1 MLELKTFG
9 SVCSGIE
16 AATLVF
22 RPMGLLPVWYS
33 EIADFPSRLLRL
45 KYPEVVNLGDMNFIS
60 EKIAS
65 GEVPVPDFLCGGT
78 PCQAFSLAGW
88 KNGLNDDR
96 GQLTL
101 KYIDILD
108 EIDKKRADNGRGR
121 AIFLWENVEGV
132 LKDKTNAFGCFL
144 AGLVGADDIIK
155 VKKWSSSGVIYG
167 RKRNV
172 AWRVIDS
179 KYLGLPQQRRRLY
192 LLGGGKDFHPENV
205 LFELGSEPLD
215 PFVAADCGV
224 ESNKSISLF
233 GLDELQGL
241 AVADVMSDTSRK
253 INNSRV
259 EIFRS
264 YTDCLYAAYG
274 TKWNG
279 NAAAYNG
286 SLFVS
291 QDGRLRRLTPLE
303 CERLMGLPDN
313 YTNIAGAKDTQRYQA
328 VGNSWAIPVVRWIAE
343 RLMRYDDLEDISCPD
358 AIDIKDGGYALFLL
372 GKSGIIWGGR
382 RVNASTVVS
391 DYRTKSLLDII
402 DTDAMDKFYISPK
415 GCSGI
420 LRRKT
425 ERNLRINKR
434 LEVVLKRCS
443 IQ

>member
-1 MLELKTFG
+1 MLKLKTFG

-192 LLGGGKDFHPENV
+192 LLGGS
-205 LFELGSEPLD
+205 L
-215 PFVAADCGV
+215 AA
-224 ESNKSISLF
+224 NLWI
-233 GLDELQGL
+233 
-241 AVADVMSDTSRK
+241 
-253 INNSRV
+253 
-259 EIFRS
+259 
-264 YTDCLYAAYG
+264 
-274 TKWNG
+274 
-279 NAAAYNG
+279 
-286 SLFVS
+286 
-291 QDGRLRRLTPLE
+291 RL
-303 CERLMGLPDN
+303 
-313 YTNIAGAKDTQRYQA
+313 
-328 VGNSWAIPVVRWIAE
+328 
-343 RLMRYDDLEDISCPD
+343 
-358 AIDIKDGGYALFLL
+358 
-372 GKSGIIWGGR
+372 
-382 RVNASTVVS
+382 
-391 DYRTKSLLDII
+391 
-402 DTDAMDKFYISPK
+402 
-415 GCSGI
+415 
-420 LRRKT
+420 
-425 ERNLRINKR
+425 
-434 LEVVLKRCS
+434 
-443 IQ
+443 

>member
-1 MLELKTFG
+1 MLRLKTFG

-22 RPMGLLPVWYS
+22 RPMGLLPTWYS
-33 EIADFPSRLLRL
+33 EIADFPSRLLKL
-45 KYPEVVNLGDMNFIS
+45 KYPEVTNLGDMNLIP

-65 GEVPVPDFLCGGT
+65 GEVAVPDFLCGGT

-88 KNGLNDDR
+88 KNGLKDDR

-108 EIDKKRADNGRGR
+108 EIDKKRAGVGLCD

-144 AGLVGADDIIK
+144 AGLVGADNAIS
-155 VKKWSSSGVIYG
+155 VKKWSSSGLIYG
-167 RKRNV
+167 KKRNV

-205 LFELGSEPLD
+205 LFEVGNEPFD
-215 PFVAADCGV
+215 PFLTIDCHSTSDCSVHLFEFDEPSGITSCSIVA
-224 ESNKSISLF
+224 
-233 GLDELQGL
+233 
-241 AVADVMSDTSRK
+241 DTSRTIDDVK
-253 INNSRV
+253 V
-259 EIFRS
+259 EVFRS

-291 QDGRLRRLTPLE
+291 QEGRLRRLTPLE

-313 YTNIAGAKDTQRYQA
+313 YTNIAGARDTQRYQA

-343 RLMRYDDLEDISCPD
+343 RLMRYDELEDICVSD
-358 AIDIKDGGYALFLL
+358 DIRICDKGYALCLL
-372 GKSGIIWGGR
+372 SKSNPMRDGR
-382 RVNASTVVS
+382 CINASTIVA
-391 DYRTKSLLDII
+391 DYRTKNLLDII
-402 DTDAMDKFYISPK
+402 DTAAMDKFYISPK
-415 GCSGI
+415 GCLGI
-420 LRRKT
+420 LRHKN
-425 ERNLRINKR
+425 ERHMRINKR
-434 LEVVLKRCS
+434 LEEVLMRCS
-443 IQ
+443 VL